1 MVKSHRC
8 TWCERMYATEKTL
21 KQHLLACQK
30 KQKQQLETAIENAKH
45 VQDLANDDI
54 ELALNTQISQL
65 KALLQE
71 AEAQNERL
79 VKKLQRI
86 QQAMLDE

>member
-1 MVKSHRC
+1 MVKTLKC
-8 TWCERMYATEKTL
+8 TWCERMYASEKTL

-30 KQKQQLETAIENAKH
+30 KQKQQLDAAVENAKH

-54 ELALNTQISQL
+54 ELALNTQITQL
-65 KALLQE
+65 KALLHE
-71 AEAQNERL
+71 AETQNERL